1 MDRRCGDRLFLRPT
15 YWIGGSMNARL
26 DIGSALAVLALLV
39 AGCANNPST
48 QAAAVREVDATQVG
62 KCALISNITG
72 KSLLAGGVA
81 TSAVNAMTDA
91 KEQAA
96 GLGAN
101 VVVIQSLDGGSMYAP
116 ATAKVKAYRCN

>member
-1 MDRRCGDRLFLRPT
+1 
-15 YWIGGSMNARL
+15 MNKL
-26 DIGSALAVLALLV
+26 SAAAILALLCQ
-39 AGCANNPST
+39 GCVNNPST
-48 QAAAVREVDATQVG
+48 QAAAVREADASQVG

-81 TSAVNAMTDA
+81 TSGANALIDA

-101 VVVIQSLDGGSMYAP
+101 VVVVQGVDGGSMYAP
-116 ATAKVKAYRCN
+116 ATARVKAYRCN

>member
-1 MDRRCGDRLFLRPT
+1 MDRLLAT
-15 YWIGGSMNARL
+15 A
-26 DIGSALAVLALLV
+26 ALVLLCQ
-39 AGCANNPST
+39 GCANMPST
-48 QAAAVREVDATQVG
+48 QAAAVKEVDATQVG

-81 TSAVNAMTDA
+81 TSASNAMTDA

-101 VVVIQSLDGGSMYAP
+101 VVVVQGVDGGSMYTP

>member
-1 MDRRCGDRLFLRPT
+1 MDRLLAT
-15 YWIGGSMNARL
+15 A
-26 DIGSALAVLALLV
+26 ALVLLCQ
-39 AGCANNPST
+39 GCANNPST
-48 QAAAVREVDATQVG
+48 QAAAVRVVDATQVG

-81 TSAVNAMTDA
+81 TSASNAMTDA

-101 VVVIQSLDGGSMYAP
+101 VVVVQGVDGGSMYTP
-116 ATAKVKAYRCN
+116 AIARVKAYRCN

>member
-1 MDRRCGDRLFLRPT
+1 MDRLLAT
-15 YWIGGSMNARL
+15 A
-26 DIGSALAVLALLV
+26 ALVLLCQ
-39 AGCANNPST
+39 GCANMPST

-81 TSAVNAMTDA
+81 TSASNAMTDA

-101 VVVIQSLDGGSMYAP
+101 VVVVQGVDGGSMYTP

>member
-1 MDRRCGDRLFLRPT
+1 MNRLLAT
-15 YWIGGSMNARL
+15 A
-26 DIGSALAVLALLV
+26 ALVLLCQ
-39 AGCANNPST
+39 GCANNPST
-48 QAAAVREVDATQVG
+48 QAAAVREVDGAQVG

-81 TSAVNAMTDA
+81 TSAANAMIDA

-101 VVVIQSLDGGSMYAP
+101 VVVIQSVDGGSMYAP
-116 ATAKVKAYRCN
+116 ATARVKAYRCN

>member
-1 MDRRCGDRLFLRPT
+1 MIRRQAIDSLGVFVFPNLQRKDVDMDRLLAT
-15 YWIGGSMNARL
+15 A
-26 DIGSALAVLALLV
+26 ALVLLCQA
-39 AGCANNPST
+39 CANTPST
-48 QAAAVREVDATQVG
+48 QAASVREVDASQVG

-81 TSAVNAMTDA
+81 TSASNAMTDA

-101 VVVIQSLDGGSMYAP
+101 VVVIQGVDGGSMYAP
-116 ATAKVKAYRCN
+116 ATARVKAYRCN